1 MNRQL
6 RDLSLAFAA
15 GAVGALANSIAVWLA
30 GDHGLTAALDVKVA
44 PQLTAAWLYPRLVW
58 GGLWGLLLVLPILE
72 RAWFWRGL
80 LFGLA
85 PSAFLLF
92 YFFPERTPAGMMG
105 LNLGMLTPLVVVV
118 ANAIWGVVAAGWY
131 RMVR

>member
-15 GAVGALANSIAVWLA
+15 GAVGALVNSIAVWLA
-30 GDHGLTAALDVKVA
+30 GDHGLTAALGLKVA
-44 PQLTAAWLYPRLVW
+44 PQLTASWLYPRLAW
-58 GGLWGLLLVLPILE
+58 GGMWGLLLVLPILE
-72 RAWFWRGL
+72 RAWFLRGL

-105 LNLGMLTPLVVVV
+105 MNLGTLMPMFVVV
-118 ANAIWGVVAAGWY
+118 ANSIWGVAAAGWY
-131 RMVR
+131 RIVR